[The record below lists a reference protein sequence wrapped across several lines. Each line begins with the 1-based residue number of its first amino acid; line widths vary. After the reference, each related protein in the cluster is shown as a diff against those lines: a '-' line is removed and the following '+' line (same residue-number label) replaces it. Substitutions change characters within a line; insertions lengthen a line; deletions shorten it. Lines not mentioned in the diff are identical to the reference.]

1 MKPWTDKTQSETPE
15 VIPEVDEQPTEISD
29 DQPGVSEVIPETIP
43 EVDEEPTDDPANRKT
58 LKWSDQPKDDQSTEI
73 SDNQDEQESEKKEKK
88 TRREI
93 MMEQMKARLSK
104 KKDDYRDDDGNS
116 KDARVSSALWRISS
130 TEKWDKFITAGYF
143 KIK

>member
-1 MKPWTDKTQSETPE
+1 M
-15 VIPEVDEQPTEISD
+15 
-29 DQPGVSEVIPETIP
+29 IPETIP
-43 EVDEEPTDDPANRKT
+43 EVDEEPTDDQATRKT
-58 LKWSDQPKDDQSTEI
+58 LKWSDQPKDDQPSEI

-93 MMEQMKARLSK
+93 TMEKMKARLSK

-116 KDARVSSALWRISS
+116 RDARVSSALWRFSS